1 MADDEIGGGL
11 LGSASKFGGDVWAGL
26 SGLLGGGA
34 APTTGQQQDMLAM
47 LSPEDQRRL
56 GLSMLGQLGSTLLAA
71 GQRQTGAQ
79 RAEKL
84 AQLGNI
90 GTNIE
95 QSIARNAMLQQQR
108 QAAQRQNELFPVQ
121 LAAAKA
127 GLAQQN
133 IAQATNMLALQN
145 QETTLQRNIAQAEM
159 MGLSDQAAAMR
170 GQLVRLQQMMRVLPP
185 VGGAPTA
192 APEAPAMPAQAAPTM
207 PAPRQEP
214 TAGAAVQAPAA
225 GMPAA
230 AGEAAAAPPSMAAQ
244 EPSKF
249 DLYVKTNYPSL
260 TPQRVRSVIQG
271 KGGDFVAADTDLQK
285 LNEEAQQQQLT
296 NETKIRNDFNPKAER
311 YNAVQ
316 TAFSTMPTLK
326 DLRSGVADHALILSY
341 YKIFDPDSI
350 VSTTES
356 GQISAS
362 SNSIPEA
369 LQQRLNK
376 ALTGEELSPE
386 MREKIYSAAKAKF
399 AQEYSSYERAFE
411 QARKNAAAYSLD
423 QDRSVPDVR
432 DPKIMATVKRER
444 DIDDISSKISAADVL
459 TRDLE
464 DLQNL
469 NPAKM
474 SKPARDAAKARL
486 DMLMKAAMVPPPV
499 ATTEQPQQGYGLGR
513 NPLRGAMQNYPRG
526 LLREDQL
533 PPVGY

>member
-11 LGSASKFGGDVWAGL
+11 LGSASKFGSDVWSGL

-145 QETTLQRNIAQAEM
+145 QETTLQRNIAQAET

-192 APEAPAMPAQAAPTM
+192 APEAPTMSAQAAPTM

-214 TAGAAVQAPAA
+214 TAGAAVQAPVA
-225 GMPAA
+225 GMPAP
-230 AGEAAAAPPSMAAQ
+230 AGEAVAAPPSMAAQ
-244 EPSKF
+244 ESSKF

-271 KGGDFVAADTDLQK
+271 KGGDFVAADADLQK
-285 LNEEAQQQQLT
+285 LNEDAQQQQLT

-311 YNAVQ
+311 FDAIQKSYA
-316 TAFSTMPTLK
+316 ALPSLADLK
-326 DLRSGVADHALILSY
+326 NGVADHALVLSY
-341 YKIFDPDSI
+341 YKIFDPTSV
-350 VSTTES
+350 VSTNET
-356 GQISAS
+356 GQISSATGVVS
-362 SNSIPEA
+362 RLGEQAANRLINGEQLTP
-369 LQQRLNK
+369 QQRINLY
-376 ALTGEELSPE
+376 A
-386 MREKIYSAAKAKF
+386 AAKAKF
-399 AQEYSSYERAFE
+399 DQEYSSYERSFE
-411 QARKNAAAYSLD
+411 QTRKNATAYNLD
-423 QDRSVPDVR
+423 PDRSVPDVR
-432 DPKIMATVKRER
+432 DPQIMAGVKRER
-444 DIDDISSKISAADVL
+444 DLADISRKISANDVL
-459 TRDLE
+459 TLGLE
-464 DLQNL
+464 DLGNL
-469 NPAKM
+469 DQSKM

-486 DMLMKAAMVPPPV
+486 DMLMKAAIVPPPV
-499 ATTEQPQQGYGLGR
+499 TTTEQPQQGYGLGR

-526 LLREDQL
+526 FLREDQL